1 MSAVNLIANGNF
13 ATGDFTDWTIGGND
27 TPSYQLY
34 VSTNGQGASTY
45 AADLDPVG
53 ADATLSQTIATT
65 AGQTYTLTFW
75 LDMQDGGANN
85 FSALWDGQAVLS
97 LTNVVN
103 SSGYTE
109 YTYVVTATS
118 STSTLEFSGADSN
131 WYVDN
136 ISLTETIPTP
146 PVISS
151 GTENSNQSVTLTGTA
166 PDGAAVTVW
175 DGSTALGTALATSTG
190 AWSFTTAD
198 LSAGSYSFTA
208 TDPTTSTAS
217 NPFDVTVTTAP
228 VITTGVE
235 NSSQSVTL
243 TGVAPNGATVTIY
256 ELTPSNGATTALG
269 TATATNTGAWSFTTA
284 ALSGG
289 VYDFTATQTTS
300 AGTSA
305 ASSPFVVGVS
315 ANQVTYYVSSEIG
328 NNNNAGTSESAPLAT
343 LQAAEALAKPG
354 DTVEVMNGTYTGPQG
369 GAVLD
374 ITTSGT
380 ASAPITFEAAP
391 GQTPVINGSGTW
403 NAINIQASYIVVDG
417 FTVVGDAASYTLA
430 QALAGYSTGNPSL
443 DGNGIAVN
451 PSSSV
456 PLPNHITIENNTVY
470 DQPGGGINT
479 EGSDYIQILNNVVYD
494 NSHWSAFGTSGIS
507 VSTSAN
513 LDTNAGAHIII
524 SGNLAFGN
532 ADLVPTY
539 TSGTITDGEGII
551 LDTNPNF
558 TGETLVENNTVY
570 GNGSCRHRSQIRHP
584 TPSSRK
590 IQSIKTT

>member
-1 MSAVNLIANGNF
+1 MSSGNLIANGNF
-13 ATGDFTDWTIGGND
+13 ATGDFTDWTLGGND
-27 TPSYQLY
+27 TNALHLNQCPRCQHLCGRFDS
-34 VSTNGQGASTY
+34 S
-45 AADLDPVG
+45 G

-65 AGQTYTLTFW
+65 AGQTYTLSFW
-75 LDMQDGGANN
+75 LNMQDGSANN

-118 STSTLEFSGADSN
+118 STSTLEFSAAGSP
-131 WYVDN
+131 WFVDN
-136 ISLTETIPTP
+136 VSLTATVPTP

-151 GTENSNQSVTLTGTA
+151 GAENSNQSVTLTGTA
-166 PDGAAVTVW
+166 PDGATVTVW
-175 DGSTALGTALATSTG
+175 DGSTALGTALATNTG
-190 AWSFTTAD
+190 AWSFSTAD

-208 TDPTTSTAS
+208 TDQTTSTAS
-217 NPFDVTVTTAP
+217 SPFNITVTAAP
-228 VITTGVE
+228 VIGTGVE
-235 NSSQSVTL
+235 NSNQSVTL
-243 TGVAPNGATVTIY
+243 TGTAPDGATVTVY
-256 ELTPSNGATTALG
+256 ELTTSNGATTALG
-269 TATATNTGAWSFTTA
+269 TATATSTGAWSFTTA
-284 ALSGG
+284 ALSAG
-289 VYDFTATQTTS
+289 VYDFAASQTTS

-315 ANQVTYYVSSEIG
+315 ANPVTYYVSSQIG
-328 NNNNAGTSESAPLAT
+328 NNNNAGTSESAPLAS
-343 LQAAEALAKPG
+343 LQAAANLVKPG
-354 DTVEVMNGTYTGPQG
+354 DTVEVMNGTYT
-369 GAVLD
+369 AVD

-391 GQTPVINGSGTW
+391 GQTPVINSSGTW
-403 NAINIQASYIVVDG
+403 NGIDIQASYIVVDG
-417 FTVVGDAASYTLA
+417 FTVVGDAAAYTLSTA
-430 QALAGYSTGNPSL
+430 TAGYSTGNPNL

-456 PLPNHITIENNTVY
+456 PLPNNITIENNTVY
-470 DQPGGGINT
+470 DEPGGGIGT
-479 EGSDYIQILNNVVYD
+479 EGADYVQILNNVVYD
-494 NSHWSAFGTSGIS
+494 NANWSAFGNSGIS

-513 LDTNAGAHIII
+513 LNTNPGVHILI

-558 TGETLVENNTVY
+558 TSEILIQHNTVY
-570 GNGSCRHRSQIRHP
+570 DNGSSGIELNSRHP